1 VGSRENRRQD
11 AAEELRDA
19 NRQLLIAGL
28 NSQQQADEALRDL
41 GHLNALLEG
50 LGDAVM
56 IADATGRMILMNRSA
71 RVMCGL
77 PEQDESGQPPS
88 IDHLDRRRL
97 DGTPL
102 PPDERPMNR
111 ALRGEQFSDMESI
124 LVRPDG
130 ARLRLSCNGNA
141 IRDER
146 GQISL
151 VIVVQRDVTELRQL
165 MQLKDEYTALIS
177 HDLRTPLTAI
187 LGQAQLLQRHLARGE
202 DTEGRVQ
209 MQLESIVVQTR
220 RMDAMIKDLLESS
233 RLETGTMQLR
243 KEPVD
248 LAQVAANVAEHI
260 GLAGYRGRIQTV
272 IDGRRAV
279 ISADLAQIE
288 RLLSNLLTNALKYS
302 APDTPVVVSVASSAD
317 EAIVSVADQGSGI
330 SPEDLPRVFERFAR
344 VGGGAQTGIEGVGLG
359 LYIARLIVEAHS
371 GRLWAESEVGKGSIF
386 SCALPVDAVR

>member
-1 VGSRENRRQD
+1 
-11 AAEELRDA
+11 
-19 NRQLLIAGL
+19 
-28 NSQQQADEALRDL
+28 
-41 GHLNALLEG
+41 
-50 LGDAVM
+50 M
-56 IADATGRMILMNRSA
+56 AT
-71 RVMCGL
+71 
-77 PEQDESGQPPS
+77 
-88 IDHLDRRRL
+88 H
-97 DGTPL
+97 
-102 PPDERPMNR
+102 
-111 ALRGEQFSDMESI
+111 
-124 LVRPDG
+124 
-130 ARLRLSCNGNA
+130 

-243 KEPVD
+243 KQPVD
-248 LAQVAANVAEHI
+248 LAQLAADVAGHV
-260 GLAGYRGRIQTV
+260 GLAGNRGRIQTV

-279 ISADLAQIE
+279 ISADPAQIE

-302 APDTPVVVSVASSAD
+302 APDTPVVVSVAASAD

>member
-141 IRDER
+141 
-146 GQISL
+146 
-151 VIVVQRDVTELRQL
+151 
-165 MQLKDEYTALIS
+165 
-177 HDLRTPLTAI
+177 
-187 LGQAQLLQRHLARGE
+187 
-202 DTEGRVQ
+202 
-209 MQLESIVVQTR
+209 
-220 RMDAMIKDLLESS
+220 
-233 RLETGTMQLR
+233 
-243 KEPVD
+243 
-248 LAQVAANVAEHI
+248 N
-260 GLAGYRGRIQTV
+260 
-272 IDGRRAV
+272 
-279 ISADLAQIE
+279 
-288 RLLSNLLTNALKYS
+288 
-302 APDTPVVVSVASSAD
+302 
-317 EAIVSVADQGSGI
+317 
-330 SPEDLPRVFERFAR
+330 PR
-344 VGGGAQTGIEGVGLG
+344 
-359 LYIARLIVEAHS
+359 
-371 GRLWAESEVGKGSIF
+371 
-386 SCALPVDAVR
+386 

>member
-102 PPDERPMNR
+102 PPNERPMNR
-111 ALRGEQFSDMESI
+111 ALRGEQFSEMESI

-243 KEPVD
+243 KQPVD
-248 LAQVAANVAEHI
+248 LAQLAADVAGHV
-260 GLAGYRGRIQTV
+260 GLAGNRGRIQTV
-272 IDGRRAV
+272 IDDRRAV
-279 ISADLAQIE
+279 ISADPAQIE

-302 APDTPVVVSVASSAD
+302 APDTPVVVSVAASAD

>member
-1 VGSRENRRQD
+1 VRSRETRRQD

-56 IADATGRMILMNRSA
+56 IADATGRLILTNRAA
-71 RVMCGL
+71 RAMCGW
-77 PEQDESGQPPS
+77 PEQDESGPLPN
-88 IDHLDRRRL
+88 IDQLDRRRL

-102 PPDERPMNR
+102 PPEERPMNR
-111 ALRGEQFSDMESI
+111 ALRGERFSDMESI
-124 LVRPDG
+124 LVRSDG
-130 ARLRLSCNGNA
+130 ARLRLLANGNA

-146 GQISL
+146 GQINL

-272 IDGRRAV
+272 IDDRRAV
-279 ISADLAQIE
+279 ISADPAQIE

-302 APDTPVVVSVASSAD
+302 APYTPVVVNVAASAD
-317 EAIVSVADQGSGI
+317 EAIVSVADQGTGI

-344 VGGGAQTGIEGVGLG
+344 VGGGAQAGIEGVGLG
-359 LYIARLIVEAHS
+359 LYIARLIVDANG
-371 GRLWAESEVGKGSIF
+371 GRLWAESELGKGSTF
-386 SCALPVDAVR
+386 HFALPLDAVR

>member
-111 ALRGEQFSDMESI
+111 ALRGEQFSEMESI

-243 KEPVD
+243 KQPVD
-248 LAQVAANVAEHI
+248 LAQLAADVAGHV
-260 GLAGYRGRIQTV
+260 GLAGNRGRIQTV
-272 IDGRRAV
+272 IDDRRAV
-279 ISADLAQIE
+279 ISADPAQIE

-302 APDTPVVVSVASSAD
+302 APYTPVVVNVAASAD
-317 EAIVSVADQGSGI
+317 EAIVSVADQGTGI

-344 VGGGAQTGIEGVGLG
+344 VGGGAQAGIEGVGLG
-359 LYIARLIVEAHS
+359 LYIARLIVDANG
-371 GRLWAESEVGKGSIF
+371 GRLWAESELGKGSTF
-386 SCALPVDAVR
+386 HFALPLDAVR